1 MKTPKAFKTKINE
14 LFKTISFTV
23 QAEEE
28 PQGDEQIKET
38 PQVEETSTPQQ
49 TVNFEDLIANAR
61 KQEKDKL
68 YPQIKK
74 LEEEKKKLVEKNN
87 QHLLTIG
94 EKDARIKELELLTNS
109 DSVSEKET
117 ALQNEIESLKTT
129 IANMEKDAIS
139 VEEIESSIRAEY
151 EVKLYR
157 EQKLREI
164 GDTVIPELIVG
175 TTKEEIDA
183 SIVASQERFN
193 QISNKILG
201 SVQVPVANVSTSSFQ
216 SKDLKLEDIANL
228 DPRGPGSAQ
237 LADLGNLDPRSP
249 EYAQLRAKLGLR

>member
-61 KQEKDKL
+61 KQGKDNL

-175 TTKEEIDA
+175 TTKGEIDA

-228 DPRGPGSAQ
+228 DPR
-237 LADLGNLDPRSP
+237 SP

>member
-1 MKTPKAFKTKINE
+1 MKTPKAIKEKMNAIFEKV
-14 LFKTISFTV
+14 SFRV
-23 QAEEE
+23 QAEEQPKE
-28 PQGDEQIKET
+28 DDKEDSQQGGQSSTNT
-38 PQVEETSTPQQ
+38 PQTT

-74 LEEEKKKLVEKNN
+74 LEEENKKLIDKNN

-94 EKDARIKELELLTNS
+94 EKDAKIQELQ
-109 DSVSEKET
+109 SEITKAKDNTTKSTSERET
-117 ALQNEIESLKTT
+117 ALLNEVEALKTQ
-129 IANMEKDAIS
+129 IANMEQDAIS
-139 VEEIESSIRAEY
+139 VNDLESSIRAEY

-157 EQKLREI
+157 EQKLREV
-164 GDTVIPELIVG
+164 GDTVIPELITG

-183 SIVASQERFN
+183 SVLASQERFN

-201 SVQVPVANVSTSSFQ
+201 SVTMPVANVNTSSFQ

-228 DPRGPGSAQ
+228 DPR
-237 LADLGNLDPRSP
+237 SP

>member
-23 QAEEE
+23 QAEE
-28 PQGDEQIKET
+28 PQGDEQIEET
-38 PQVEETSTPQQ
+38 PQVEETSTPQP

-109 DSVSEKET
+109 DSVSERET

-164 GDTVIPELIVG
+164 GDTVIPELIMG

-228 DPRGPGSAQ
+228 DPR
-237 LADLGNLDPRSP
+237 SP

>member
-23 QAEEE
+23 QAEE
-28 PQGDEQIKET
+28 PQGEEQIEET
-38 PQVEETSTPQQ
+38 PQVEETSTPQP

-94 EKDARIKELELLTNS
+94 EKDARIKELEILTNS
-109 DSVSEKET
+109 DSVSERET

-164 GDTVIPELIVG
+164 GDTVIPELIMG

-228 DPRGPGSAQ
+228 DPR
-237 LADLGNLDPRSP
+237 SP

>member
-23 QAEEE
+23 QAEE
-28 PQGDEQIKET
+28 PQGEEQIEET
-38 PQVEETSTPQQ
+38 PQVEETSTPQP

-164 GDTVIPELIVG
+164 GDTVIPELIIG

-228 DPRGPGSAQ
+228 DPR
-237 LADLGNLDPRSP
+237 SP

>member
-23 QAEEE
+23 QAEE
-28 PQGDEQIKET
+28 PQGEEQIEET

-164 GDTVIPELIVG
+164 GETVIPELIIG

-228 DPRGPGSAQ
+228 DPR
-237 LADLGNLDPRSP
+237 SP

>member
-23 QAEEE
+23 QAEE
-28 PQGDEQIKET
+28 PQGDEQIEET
-38 PQVEETSTPQQ
+38 PQVEETSTPQP

-109 DSVSEKET
+109 DSVSERET

-164 GDTVIPELIVG
+164 GDTVIPELIMG

-228 DPRGPGSAQ
+228 DPR
-237 LADLGNLDPRSP
+237 SP
-249 EYAQLRAKLGLR
+249 EYVQLRAKLGLR

>member
-14 LFKTISFTV
+14 LFKAISFTV
-23 QAEEE
+23 QAEE
-28 PQGDEQIKET
+28 PQGDEQIEET
-38 PQVEETSTPQQ
+38 PQVEETSTPQP

-94 EKDARIKELELLTNS
+94 EKDARIKELEILTNS

-164 GDTVIPELIVG
+164 GDTVIPELIMG

-228 DPRGPGSAQ
+228 DPR
-237 LADLGNLDPRSP
+237 SP

>member
-23 QAEEE
+23 QAEE
-28 PQGDEQIKET
+28 PQGDEQIEET
-38 PQVEETSTPQQ
+38 PQVEETSTPQP

-228 DPRGPGSAQ
+228 DPR
-237 LADLGNLDPRSP
+237 SP

>member
-1 MKTPKAFKTKINE
+1 MKTQKAFKTKMNE
-14 LFKTISFTV
+14 IFKKVSFRV
-23 QAEEE
+23 QAEEQPKEDNKEE
-28 PQGDEQIKET
+28 PQ
-38 PQVEETSTPQQ
+38 QVGQASTPQP

-74 LEEEKKKLVEKNN
+74 LEEENKKLIEKNN

-94 EKDARIKELELLTNS
+94 EKDAKIQELTSEVTKATDNTNKS
-109 DSVSEKET
+109 TSEREK
-117 ALQNEIESLKTT
+117 ALQNEIETLKTQ

-139 VEEIESSIRAEY
+139 VEDIESSIRAEY

-157 EQKLREI
+157 EQKLREV
-164 GDTVIPELIVG
+164 GDTVIPELITG

-201 SVQVPVANVSTSSFQ
+201 SVNMPVANVSTSSFQ

-228 DPRGPGSAQ
+228 DPR
-237 LADLGNLDPRSP
+237 SP

>member
-1 MKTPKAFKTKINE
+1 MKTPKVIKAKMNAIFEKV
-14 LFKTISFTV
+14 SFRV
-23 QAEEE
+23 QAEEQPKE
-28 PQGDEQIKET
+28 DDKEDSQQGGQSSTTT
-38 PQVEETSTPQQ
+38 PQTT

-74 LEEEKKKLVEKNN
+74 LEEENKKLIDKNN

-94 EKDARIKELELLTNS
+94 EKDAKIQELQ
-109 DSVSEKET
+109 SEITKAKDNTTKSTSERET
-117 ALQNEIESLKTT
+117 ALLNEVEALKTQ
-129 IANMEKDAIS
+129 IANMEQDAIS
-139 VEEIESSIRAEY
+139 VNDLESSIRAEY

-157 EQKLREI
+157 EQKLREV
-164 GDTVIPELIVG
+164 GDTVIPELITG

-183 SIVASQERFN
+183 SVLASQERFN

-201 SVQVPVANVSTSSFQ
+201 SVTMPVANVNTSSFQ

-228 DPRGPGSAQ
+228 DPR
-237 LADLGNLDPRSP
+237 SP

>member
-23 QAEEE
+23 QAEE
-28 PQGDEQIKET
+28 PQGDEQIEET
-38 PQVEETSTPQQ
+38 PQVEETSTPQP

-109 DSVSEKET
+109 VSVS
-117 ALQNEIESLKTT
+117 
-129 IANMEKDAIS
+129 
-139 VEEIESSIRAEY
+139 
-151 EVKLYR
+151 
-157 EQKLREI
+157 
-164 GDTVIPELIVG
+164 
-175 TTKEEIDA
+175 
-183 SIVASQERFN
+183 
-193 QISNKILG
+193 
-201 SVQVPVANVSTSSFQ
+201 
-216 SKDLKLEDIANL
+216 
-228 DPRGPGSAQ
+228 
-237 LADLGNLDPRSP
+237 
-249 EYAQLRAKLGLR
+249 

>member
-1 MKTPKAFKTKINE
+1 M
-14 LFKTISFTV
+14 
-23 QAEEE
+23 
-28 PQGDEQIKET
+28 
-38 PQVEETSTPQQ
+38 
-49 TVNFEDLIANAR
+49 
-61 KQEKDKL
+61 
-68 YPQIKK
+68 
-74 LEEEKKKLVEKNN
+74 
-87 QHLLTIG
+87 
-94 EKDARIKELELLTNS
+94 
-109 DSVSEKET
+109 SERET

-228 DPRGPGSAQ
+228 DPR
-237 LADLGNLDPRSP
+237 SP

>member
-23 QAEEE
+23 QAEE
-28 PQGDEQIKET
+28 PQGEEQIEET
-38 PQVEETSTPQQ
+38 PQVEETSTPQP

-94 EKDARIKELELLTNS
+94 EKDARIKELELLTNI

-164 GDTVIPELIVG
+164 GDTVIPELIIG

-228 DPRGPGSAQ
+228 DPR
-237 LADLGNLDPRSP
+237 SP

>member
-23 QAEEE
+23 QAEE
-28 PQGDEQIKET
+28 PQGDEQIEET
-38 PQVEETSTPQQ
+38 PQVEETSTPQP

-109 DSVSEKET
+109 DSVSERET

-228 DPRGPGSAQ
+228 DPR
-237 LADLGNLDPRSP
+237 SP

>member
-23 QAEEE
+23 QAEE
-28 PQGDEQIKET
+28 PQGEKIEET
-38 PQVEETSTPQQ
+38 PQVEEASTPQP

-164 GDTVIPELIVG
+164 GDTVIPELIIG

-228 DPRGPGSAQ
+228 DPR
-237 LADLGNLDPRSP
+237 SP

>member
-23 QAEEE
+23 QAEE
-28 PQGDEQIKET
+28 PQGEEQIEET
-38 PQVEETSTPQQ
+38 PQVEETSTPQP

-164 GDTVIPELIVG
+164 GDTVIPELIMG

-228 DPRGPGSAQ
+228 DPR
-237 LADLGNLDPRSP
+237 SP